1 MIARTALFLAATLA
15 ACSPVSQQTSVSSP
29 MGQTQTVGIGDV
41 MLRAE
46 SRESMPNA
54 FGNADLF
61 GRTRPTG
68 FATVQ
73 YGGLRGSNAVLLRSG
88 ATVASTATTMNSTP
102 TLMPTQSTSS
112 ASGYIGTRSFNAS
125 STTTG
130 MAYIPAAGS
139 TTTSAQ
145 QPTIPIEVN
154 WRSNPRI
161 PVAGKTIVIERADA
175 VSITF
180 RVE

>member
-1 MIARTALFLAATLA
+1 MNARFAAIFALILSG
-15 ACSPVSQQTSVSSP
+15 CSPVAQQTKIASP
-29 MGQTQTVGIGDV
+29 VGETLTAGVGDV

-46 SRESMPNA
+46 GRESMPNA

-68 FATVQ
+68 FTTVQ
-73 YGGLRGSNAVLLRSG
+73 YGGMKGGNAVLLRSG
-88 ATVASTATTMNSTP
+88 VTIASDATTMNSTP
-102 TLMPTQSTSS
+102 LIVPTQSTST
-112 ASGYIGTRSFNAS
+112 AYGTIGSRQFEAT

-130 MAYIPAAGS
+130 MAYIPARGS

-154 WRSNPRI
+154 WKSHPRV
-161 PVAGKTIVIERADA
+161 PVAGRMVVIEKADPL
-175 VSITF
+175 SITY
-180 RVE
+180 RIE